1 MEPLKNKLIQARLSE
16 NELADFESVK
26 REFGIA
32 GTSKAVR
39 QMIEDE
45 KLLIQAKENWQKGKR
60 DAVTALV
67 QQLNDQDRLPL
78 VEAIHGLTDTKSS
91 SELSIVRDQYADIQQ
106 QLQAIMYT
114 ITKSGNNLNQ
124 IAHVLNTAKQQAE
137 QEDDD
142 LTDDDLWRWVAKQLV
157 ENSRVLAELQQEII
171 NLKNDTGQAK
181 LEAGGEV
188 VSPGNSLV
196 S

>member
-16 NELADFESVK
+16 NELADFEEVK
-26 REFGIA
+26 REFGVA
-32 GTSKAVR
+32 GNSKAMR
-39 QMIEDE
+39 QMIQDE
-45 KLLIQAKENWQKGKR
+45 KMLMKAKNDWHNDNR
-60 DAVTALV
+60 DAVTVLV
-67 QQLNDQDRLPL
+67 QQLNDQGRLPL
-78 VEAIHGLTDTKSS
+78 VQALYGLTNTKSS

-124 IAHVLNTAKQQAE
+124 IAHVLNAAKQQAE

-157 ENSRVLAELQQEII
+157 ENSRVLVELQQEII
-171 NLKNDTGQAK
+171 NLKNDTGSSNQK
-181 LEAGGEV
+181 AGGTV
-188 VSPGNSLV
+188 VSPGNSLM

>member
-45 KLLIQAKENWQKGKR
+45 KLLMQAKENWQKGKR

-142 LTDDDLWRWVAKQLV
+142 LWRWVAKQLV

>member
-1 MEPLKNKLIQARLSE
+1 MTPLKDTLIQTRLSE
-16 NELADFESVK
+16 DELADFEAVK

-45 KLLIQAKENWQKGKR
+45 KLLMKAKENWQKGSY
-60 DAVTALV
+60 DAVTVLV

-106 QLQAIMYT
+106 QLEAIMYAV
-114 ITKSGNNLNQ
+114 TKSGNNLNQ
-124 IAHVLNTAKQQAE
+124 IAHVLNAAKQQAE

-142 LTDDDLWRWVAKQLV
+142 LADDDLWQWVAKHLV
-157 ENSRVLAELQQEII
+157 ENSRVLAELQQEIT
-171 NLKNDTGQAK
+171 NLKSNTGLSKQR
-181 LEAGGEV
+181 GGGTV
-188 VSPGNSLV
+188 VSPRNSLV

>member
-1 MEPLKNKLIQARLSE
+1 
-16 NELADFESVK
+16 
-26 REFGIA
+26 
-32 GTSKAVR
+32 
-39 QMIEDE
+39 
-45 KLLIQAKENWQKGKR
+45 
-60 DAVTALV
+60 
-67 QQLNDQDRLPL
+67 
-78 VEAIHGLTDTKSS
+78 
-91 SELSIVRDQYADIQQ
+91 VRDQYADIQQ

-124 IAHVLNTAKQQAE
+124 IAHVLNAAKQQAE